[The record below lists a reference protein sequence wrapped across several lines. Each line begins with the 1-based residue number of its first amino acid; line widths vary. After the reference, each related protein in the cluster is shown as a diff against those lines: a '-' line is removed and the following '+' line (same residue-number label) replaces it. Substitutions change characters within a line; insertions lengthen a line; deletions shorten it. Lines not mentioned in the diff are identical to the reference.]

1 MNLFAEIKELV
12 TGTLDA
18 MAADGVIPAGLDL
31 RNVSVEPPRD
41 PSHGD
46 MATNAAMVL
55 AKPAKMKP
63 RDIAA
68 QPRGDARL
76 ASVEVA
82 GPGFLN
88 LRLVSGQWQRVIPA
102 ALSAGTRF
110 GASDLGVGVKVNV
123 EYVSANPT
131 GPLHIGHTRG
141 AVFGDALAELLDF
154 AGYDVTREYYINDG
168 GGQVDTLAR
177 SVFERYRE
185 ACGQAPQIAEG
196 LYPGD
201 YLIPVGQALK
211 EQFGESLLGQNNEE
225 WLPEVRAFATAEMMK
240 MIRADLDAL
249 GVRMDVYFSE
259 KSLYGTGRI
268 EGVLDDLRSKD
279 QIGRAH
285 V

>member
-63 RDIAA
+63 RDIADA
-68 QPRGDARL
+68 LAARLGGDARL

-110 GASDLGVGVKVNV
+110 GVSDLGVGVKVNV

-177 SVFERYRE
+177 SVFERYGE

-225 WLPEVRAFATAEMMK
+225 WLPEVRAFATAEMM
-240 MIRADLDAL
+240 
-249 GVRMDVYFSE
+249 
-259 KSLYGTGRI
+259 
-268 EGVLDDLRSKD
+268 
-279 QIGRAH
+279 
-285 V
+285 